1 MRVKF
6 PLLVVSRTLF
16 AIIIIISLVV
26 VYFVLMS
33 SPATKGV
40 SKLDLANA
48 AIVLSS
54 LALGKGI
61 VDFLLKFVLSE
72 YSGNHL
78 THLIRIPG
86 IVCPG

>member
-6 PLLVVSRTLF
+6 LLLVVSRTLF
-16 AIIIIISLVV
+16 AIIIMISLVV

-33 SPATKGV
+33 SPSTKGI

-61 VDFLLKFVLSE
+61 VDFLLKFVL
-72 YSGNHL
+72 GND
-78 THLIRIPG
+78 G
-86 IVCPG
+86 DD